1 LIESYSSQVTHIDE
15 QVVLHQLILCIE
27 TRLWLKESDH
37 GHVHSG
43 IVGQAAREDL
53 GQGEMVLVVRVDGG
67 IQAVVVLLDQTSVLW
82 GQISLVL
89 HHLVQVEGVGMLQLG
104 ILLRVQQAFKHIP
117 VFFLEVLQCCALL
130 SPEGEFFIG
139 TKG

>member
-1 LIESYSSQVTHIDE
+1 
-15 QVVLHQLILCIE
+15 
-27 TRLWLKESDH
+27 
-37 GHVHSG
+37 
-43 IVGQAAREDL
+43 
-53 GQGEMVLVVRVDGG
+53 MVLVVRVDGG

-117 VFFLEVLQCCALL
+117 VLFLEVLQCRALL